1 MREIMIKM
9 IENYDNQLVQVEAEI
24 VTKKILNPAH
34 ELYRKQLWL
43 KAKSEAVK
51 EVLAEYDK
59 EIRQNK

>member
-9 IENYDNQLVQVEAEI
+9 IENYDNQLAQVEAEI
-24 VTKKILNPAH
+24 VTKKIWNPTH

-51 EVLAEYDK
+51 EVLKEYDK
-59 EIRQNK
+59 GIL